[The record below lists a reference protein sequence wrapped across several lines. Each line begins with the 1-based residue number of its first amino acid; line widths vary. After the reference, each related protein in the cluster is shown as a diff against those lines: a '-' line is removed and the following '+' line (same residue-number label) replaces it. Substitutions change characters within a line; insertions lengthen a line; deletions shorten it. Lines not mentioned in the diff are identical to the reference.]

1 MKFGISLKFLQ
12 GSQAEL
18 GLSLGD
24 VEVEFS
30 SIQGSA
36 TSWHAAGRTGVHLP
50 WRRKCAVVVYPRE
63 MFPFL
68 PPWSFLQRGSKFL
81 IPCFALQPL
90 KERQAHQHCG
100 ITDSR
105 HCEIRPLI
113 KGLCDCNI
121 RGWVAFITYPQ
132 STNKVW
138 TRKVVKMDLLS
149 HHRNK
154 SYPKSESLSL
164 LITAT
169 AKMSLSVF
177 YLGCTCLIINLP
189 STNLP
194 FIWGSSKHF
203 TRA

>member
-30 SIQGSA
+30 SIQHSA
-36 TSWHAAGRTGVHLP
+36 TSWHAAGRTGVHLLQ
-50 WRRKCAVVVYPRE
+50 RRKHAVVVYPQE

-90 KERQAHQHCG
+90 KERQAHQQCR
-100 ITDSR
+100 ITDNR

-121 RGWVAFITYPQ
+121 RG
-132 STNKVW
+132 
-138 TRKVVKMDLLS
+138 
-149 HHRNK
+149 
-154 SYPKSESLSL
+154 
-164 LITAT
+164 
-169 AKMSLSVF
+169 
-177 YLGCTCLIINLP
+177 
-189 STNLP
+189 
-194 FIWGSSKHF
+194 
-203 TRA
+203 